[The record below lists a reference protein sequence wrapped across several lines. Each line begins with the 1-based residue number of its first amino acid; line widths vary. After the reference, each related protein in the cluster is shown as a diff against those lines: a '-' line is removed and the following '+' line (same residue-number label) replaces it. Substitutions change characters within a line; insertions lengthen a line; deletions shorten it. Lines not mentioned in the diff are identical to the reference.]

1 MNAEDTRLIAGCGN
15 DAVLVRIAADD
26 NGFPTPIRMV
36 ELFDR
41 CEERIQIH
49 EQDGFAY
56 PRCFTWYVRGKLHQ
70 ASSPY
75 TNICSYSITFDL
87 VFESRFFVFSVMR
100 VCLALHVVAAAAA
113 MLYEHLDVEILHSE
127 QCVFVVLH
135 SRVLEISIP

>member
-75 TNICSYSITFDL
+75 TNICSYFTMFDL
-87 VFESRFFVFSVMR
+87 AFDSRFFVFSVMKDY
-100 VCLALHVVAAAAA
+100 LALHAAAVAAA
-113 MLYEHLDVEILHSE
+113 MPYEHLHVEMSHSE
-127 QCVFVVLH
+127 QCIFVVLH
-135 SRVLEISIP
+135 LRVLEVSIP